1 MRRKPARTE
10 CGCEIDSRAGVAL
23 MFANRRTVRIE
34 WGDCDAAGIVFYPR
48 YFAFFDAATHYLFE
62 AAGWKKADLRR
73 QFDMIGFPM
82 VDTRAKF
89 LLPSSFG
96 DDIVIETRVA
106 ALRNS
111 SFDIEHRVFKPT
123 PEGERLAIEGFETR
137 VWSGPHPDDPK
148 RLKARKIPDEVL
160 RRLSETALG

>member
-1 MRRKPARTE
+1 
-10 CGCEIDSRAGVAL
+10 
-23 MFANRRTVRIE
+23 MFSNRRTVRIE

-48 YFAFFDAATHYLFE
+48 YFAMFDASTHSLYE
-62 AAGWKKADLRR
+62 AAGWTKAELRR

-89 LLPSSFG
+89 LAPSSYG
-96 DDIVIETRVA
+96 DDILIETRVA

-111 SFDIEHRVFKPT
+111 SFDIEHRVWKGAT
-123 PEGERLAIEGFETR
+123 LAIEGFETR

-148 RLKARKIPDEVL
+148 RLKSRKIPEEVA
-160 RRLSETALG
+160 RRLREGRHV

>member
-1 MRRKPARTE
+1 
-10 CGCEIDSRAGVAL
+10 

-48 YFAFFDAATHYLFE
+48 YFAFFDASTHYLFE
-62 AAGWKKADLRR
+62 AAGWKKADLRA

-82 VDTRAKF
+82 VDTRAQF
-89 LLPSSFG
+89 LLPSSYG

-111 SFDIEHRVFKPT
+111 SFDIAHRVWK
-123 PEGERLAIEGFETR
+123 GEDLAIEASETR
-137 VWSGPHPDDPK
+137 VWSGVHPDDPK
-148 RLKARKIPDEVL
+148 RLKARPIPDAVR
-160 RRLSETALG
+160 RRLCEIGHG